1 MAAVCGGDAGR
12 NRYGTEEVGDEM
24 VGLSAAGAFPFGVK
38 IYGHTIQMYIVE
50 RGRNK
55 DKRQ

>member
-1 MAAVCGGDAGR
+1 MVVAAVCGGDAGR

-38 IYGHTIQMYIVE
+38 IFFKNGEECLVFA
-50 RGRNK
+50 
-55 DKRQ
+55 